1 MADGSFWKTIGTAF
15 KANPLGAIAGGA
27 STAMNLGFGIY
38 NSIKT
43 AKLQKQWDRL
53 NANRP
58 TYEIPQ
64 SYKDA
69 LAIYQKQA
77 SQTQL
82 PGQGLIEENIGQSS
96 ARARTAAE
104 RGAISSTSYGGQVS
118 NIYDKELQAIQDLGI
133 KSAEFQQQNQQNLA
147 TGMQMM
153 GGQQEKAQ
161 DWNTLGKWS
170 TQMNQLESKMGASSG
185 AASNAWQGLSAGL
198 TNFAGTSYYNQMLKQ
213 MQNQG

>member
-1 MADGSFWKTIGTAF
+1 MAPTDSLSKMTPW
-15 KANPLGAIAGGA
+15 GAIATGA
-27 STAMNLGFGIY
+27 SSLLNLGMGIA
-38 NSIKT
+38 NTIKT
-43 AKLQKQWDRL
+43 NKLQKQWDRL

-77 SQTQL
+77 GQTQL

-170 TQMNQLESKMGASSG
+170 TQMNQLESKMGASAG

-198 TNFAGTSYYNQMLKQ
+198 MDFAGTQYYGQMLK
-213 MQNQG
+213 NKG